1 MRCLTLIVLLFC
13 SAYSV
18 AQSPGG
24 QNASLK
30 MWLKA
35 DAGVTTSV
43 WNDQTSNNYDF
54 YQYTSSSRPSLS
66 NNAINFNPAYYFDG
80 ADFFNGQNRNY
91 RRALVYFVIK
101 GENWGNRSRLLNNN
115 SYSLRYEQ
123 WNNTNTL
130 GFTRYGIA
138 DYNSGISSPFG
149 QVSIIS
155 FEKSNNSSRVFIKK
169 IVDGVSSTN
178 NLNTGSNQSRFPMN
192 EYGRYLQG
200 YTAEIIFYDNTK
212 NASAE
217 NRIESYLAIK
227 YGVTLHTNYVHSG
240 GTTIW
245 NRTANSG
252 YLEDVAGI
260 GRDDSSALNQA
271 KSKSVN
277 PSSLITIA
285 NGTSI
290 ASPASFSANRSFLL
304 WGHNNGS
311 TSSLNQNYYG
321 QTNSGISRIWK
332 VNETGTVGD
341 VRLQITKS
349 SLPSDVNRLL
359 VSTSPSFPN
368 DASTQAVTL
377 ISSGSNWEATVNCNN
392 NHYFSFCKFN
402 TPPVL
407 ANVETSNQE
416 YCDGTVTIS
425 SAIDVSDTESDQVTA
440 TISISNGFESGQDEL
455 VYSPVSGVTV
465 SSATSQTLQLNT
477 ASIANMQDA
486 LRAIQF
492 RNNVSGAS
500 LVSGLRTISFI
511 VNDGSSNSNQTS
523 RIVEVFVKPN
533 PVGIFHE

>member
-1 MRCLTLIVLLFC
+1 M
-13 SAYSV
+13 S
-18 AQSPGG
+18 QSPGG
-24 QNASLK
+24 QNGSLK

-43 WNDQTSNNYDF
+43 WNDQTANNYDF
-54 YQYTSSSRPSLS
+54 YQYSSSSRPSLS

-80 ADFFNGQNRNY
+80 ADFFSGQNRNY

-101 GENWGNRSRLLNNN
+101 GENWGNRSRLLNNS

-149 QVSIIS
+149 QVAIIS
-155 FEKSNNSSRVFIKK
+155 FEKSRNSSRVFIKK
-169 IVDGVSSTN
+169 IVDGASSTN
-178 NLNTGSNQSRFPMN
+178 NLNTGSSQSRFPMN

-212 NASAE
+212 NTAAE

-227 YGVTLHTNYVHSG
+227 YGVTLHTNYAHSG

-252 YLEDVAGI
+252 YTEDVAGI
-260 GRDDSSALNQA
+260 GRDDNSALNQG

-277 PSSLITIA
+277 PSALVTIA

-290 ASPASFSANRSFLL
+290 SAPASFSVNRSFLL

-321 QTNSGISRIWK
+321 QTNSGVSRIWK
-332 VNETGTVGD
+332 VSETGTVAD
-341 VRLQITKS
+341 VRLQIAKS

-368 DASTQAVTL
+368 DASTQAISL
-377 ISSGSNWEATVNCNN
+377 ISSGLNWEATVNFSNN
-392 NHYFSFCKFN
+392 QYFSFCKYN

-407 ANVETSNQE
+407 ANIETSDQK
-416 YCDGTVTIS
+416 YCDGTVTVSSSIDIS
-425 SAIDVSDTESDQVTA
+425 DVESDQVTA
-440 TISISNGFESGQDEL
+440 TITISSGFESGQDEL

-465 SSATSQTLQLNT
+465 SSASDQTIQLNV
-477 ASIANMQDA
+477 ASIANMQNA

-492 RNNVSGAS
+492 RNDETGAS
-500 LVSGLRTISFI
+500 LVPGLRTISFV
-511 VNDGSSNSNQTS
+511 VNDGSSNSNQVS
-523 RIVEVFVKPN
+523 RNIEVFDKPT
-533 PVGIFHE
+533 PVGVFYN

>member
-1 MRCLTLIVLLFC
+1 MRYLVIFAFLFC
-13 SAYSV
+13 SIQSLS
-18 AQSPGG
+18 QSPGG
-24 QNASLK
+24 QSASLE

-35 DAGVTTSV
+35 DAGATTSV

-54 YQYTSSSRPSLS
+54 SQYTASSRPSLS

-80 ADFFNGQNRNY
+80 SDFFNGQNRNY

-101 GENWGNRSRLLNNN
+101 GENWGNRSRLLNNS

-138 DYNSGISSPFG
+138 DYNSGIASPFG

-155 FEKSNNSSRVFIKK
+155 FEKSRNSSRVFIKR

-178 NLNTGSNQSRFPMN
+178 NLNTGSNQSRFPLN

-200 YTAEIIFYDNTK
+200 HTAEIIFYDNVK
-212 NASAE
+212 NATAE

-227 YGVTLHTNYVHSG
+227 YGVTLHSNYVHSG

-252 YLEDVAGI
+252 YIEDVGGI
-260 GRDDSSALNQA
+260 GRDDNSALNQT

-277 PSSLITIA
+277 PSALVTIA

-290 ASPASFSANRSFLL
+290 VSPASFSANQSFLL

-321 QTNSGISRIWK
+321 QTNSGVSRKWK
-332 VNETGTVGD
+332 VNEAGTVGD
-341 VRLQITKS
+341 VRLQIAKS
-349 SLPSDVNRLL
+349 SLPTGVNRLL
-359 VSTSPSFPN
+359 VSTDPSFPN
-368 DASTQAVTL
+368 NISTQEITL
-377 ISSGSNWEATVNCNN
+377 ISSGANWEVTVNLSNN
-392 NHYFSFCKFN
+392 QYFSFCKFN

-407 ANVETSNQE
+407 ANLETSDLH
-416 YCDGTVTIS
+416 YCDGLLTLS
-425 SAIDVSDTESDQVTA
+425 SAITVSDAESDQITA
-440 TISISNGFESGQDEL
+440 TISISNGYESGQDEL

-465 SSATSQTLQLNT
+465 SSATNQTIQLNA
-477 ASIANMQDA
+477 ASLANMQNA

-492 RNNVSGAS
+492 RNTETGGS
-500 LVSGLRTISFI
+500 LVTGPRTITFI
-511 VNDGSSNSNQTS
+511 VNDGSSNSNQLS
-523 RIVEVFVKPN
+523 RNVVVAAKPD
-533 PVGIFHE
+533 PVGVFYE

>member
-1 MRCLTLIVLLFC
+1 MRYLVLFIILFC
-13 SAYSV
+13 SISSL

-24 QNASLK
+24 QSANLK

-66 NNAINFNPAYYFDG
+66 NNVINFNPAYYFDG

-101 GENWGNRSRLLNNN
+101 GENWGNRSRLLNNT

-123 WNNTNTL
+123 WHNTNTL

-155 FEKSNNSSRVFIKK
+155 FEKSNNSANVFIKK

-178 NLNTGSNQSRFPMN
+178 NLNTGSNQSRFPLN

-200 YTAEIIFYDNTK
+200 HTAEIIFYDRTK
-212 NASAE
+212 NTSTE

-245 NRTANSG
+245 NRTANLG
-252 YLEDVAGI
+252 YREDVAGI
-260 GRDDSSALNQA
+260 GRDDNSALNQN

-277 PSSLITIA
+277 PSALVTLA

-290 ASPASFSANRSFLL
+290 SSPAILSTNRSFLI
-304 WGHNNGS
+304 WGHNDGS

-332 VNETGTVGD
+332 VNETGTVGN
-341 VRLQITKS
+341 VRLQIAKS
-349 SLPSDVNRLL
+349 SLPTGVNRLL
-359 VSTSPSFPN
+359 VSTSATFPN
-368 DASTQAVTL
+368 DASTQAISL
-377 ISSGSNWEATVNCNN
+377 ISSGSNWEATVNYSN
-392 NHYFSFCKFN
+392 NHYFSFCQFN
-402 TPPVL
+402 TPPTL
-407 ANVETSNQE
+407 SNIE
-416 YCDGTVTIS
+416 SGDLDYCDGLVALSNSITL
-425 SAIDVSDTESDQVTA
+425 ADTESDQVTA
-440 TISISNGFESGQDEL
+440 TISISNGYENGQDEL
-455 VYSPVSGVTV
+455 VYSTVSGVTISF
-465 SSATSQTLQLNT
+465 SSDQTIQLN
-477 ASIANMQDA
+477 AANLANMQDA

-492 RNNVSGAS
+492 RNNETGAS
-500 LVSGLRTISFI
+500 LVTGLRTISFI
-511 VNDGSSNSNQTS
+511 VNDGNSNSNQ
-523 RIVEVFVKPN
+523 VFRNIDVNINPD
-533 PVGIFHE
+533 PVGIYHE